1 MDGKT
6 YEDQVIKITDLVG
19 DDGILDGFSFMGC
32 QIKGP
37 AIVWP
42 GSSALRECNLGGPGP
57 DAVLWEAPRSGT
69 VLVGV
74 IIAEN
79 CTFERCTF
87 LNIGFVLPPDRVR
100 QLRQQLWF
108 GS

>member
-1 MDGKT
+1 MDGET
-6 YEDQVIKITDLVG
+6 YEDQVVKITDLVG
-19 DDGILDGFSFMGC
+19 DDGILDGVSFLGC

-74 IIAEN
+74 IIAKN

-87 LNIGFVLPPDRVR
+87 LNIGFVMPPDRVR
-100 QLRQQLWF
+100 ELRQQLWF